1 MAKHEELVA
10 LRIPRKEVILRIQ
23 QLHTI
28 TVAKANEVYEYRKG
42 KGTMAALIAD
52 LDADAAEKGLP
63 QRLIPV
69 EEPTPASTSLLAAAS
84 AMAAASAP
92 QPVPDPEPADFTP
105 IQGYVEIEIL
115 EQVMW
120 LIAMRRGNG
129 RKTASGCVVCGDL
142 RQVSGCPCRLGW
154 EALAAAGRDMG
165 DRS

>member
-1 MAKHEELVA
+1 MKHEEAVA

-28 TVAKANEVYEYRKG
+28 TAAKANEVYEYRKG
-42 KGTMAALIAD
+42 KGTMASLIED
-52 LDADAAEKGLP
+52 LDADAEEKGLP
-63 QRLIPV
+63 QRLIPK
-69 EEPTPASTSLLAAAS
+69 EEPTAAATSLLAAAS
-84 AMAAASAP
+84 AMAAASVP
-92 QPVPDPEPADFTP
+92 QPESEPTNFTP
-105 IQGYVEIEIL
+105 VQGYVEIEIL

-120 LIAMRRGNG
+120 MIAMRRGNG
-129 RKTASGCVVCGDL
+129 RKTASGCAICGDL